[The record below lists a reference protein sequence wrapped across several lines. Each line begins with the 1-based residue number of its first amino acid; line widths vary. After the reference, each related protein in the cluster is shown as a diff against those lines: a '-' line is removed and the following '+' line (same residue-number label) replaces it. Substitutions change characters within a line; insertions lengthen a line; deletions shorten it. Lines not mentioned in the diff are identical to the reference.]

1 LTGKKPEDTTTK
13 IEPKLLGAP
22 NPNLTG
28 VEPKAPAKSARKHRL
43 SKKYRLNRNWWWF
56 KFIFI

>member
-43 SKKYRLNRNWWWF
+43 SKN
-56 KFIFI
+56 ID